1 MLELMKQQERPE
13 KVRLYALMI
22 LANLS
27 LKEMLRPQ
35 IVSANGIDMF
45 LKIVKQSDELY
56 QSIEAQRVAAKG
68 LVNLV
73 STKRELRLKIVTE
86 LSD

>member
-45 LKIVKQSDELY
+45 L
-56 QSIEAQRVAAKG
+56 
-68 LVNLV
+68 
-73 STKRELRLKIVTE
+73 
-86 LSD
+86 